1 MNPSLPQPGELTSFS
16 LLQAAELIR
25 NRKVSPVDLT
35 NACLHRIEQLNST
48 LNAFITVIA
57 DRALQEA
64 RRAEAEIYK
73 GQWKGPLH
81 GIPIALKDNVD
92 TAGVRTTSA
101 SHVSRDRIPASDA
114 EVAKRLKSANAVLLG
129 KLNLHEFAY
138 GGSGIISAFGPVRN
152 PHDPEHIT
160 GGSSS
165 GSAAAVASG
174 MCFAA
179 IGTDTSG
186 SIRLPAAYCGIVGL
200 KPTFGRVSCCGIV
213 PLSLSLDH
221 AGPMTRS
228 VADAATFLQLI
239 AGYDPQDLY
248 SQDQP
253 VPDYSSALDQ
263 AVSGLCIGIPRE
275 MFFQHLDPDIGA
287 CVEAAINFLRK
298 EVADVREMPPLP
310 DADRTVFTTEA
321 WAYHADYV
329 AKNPDLYQPETLRRI
344 RTGSQIN
351 AADYVRKRQE
361 LEAVRRKAPDLFA
374 DIDLIVT
381 PTSPIPA
388 PTIAE
393 LQDDPS
399 KLRPAELL
407 MLRNTRPF
415 NILGLPTISI
425 PCGFTNNG
433 MPVGLQISGPPWRE
447 DLVLR
452 LAKVLEG
459 HSAPL

>member
-1 MNPSLPQPGELTSFS
+1 MNPNLPQPGELTSFS

-25 NRKVSPVDLT
+25 QRKVSPVELT
-35 NACLHRIEQLNST
+35 QACLKRIEQLNPE
-48 LNAFITVIA
+48 LNAFITVTA
-57 DRALQEA
+57 DQSLDRA
-64 RRAEAEIYK
+64 RRAEAEITQGK
-73 GQWKGPLH
+73 WKGPLH

-92 TAGVRTTSA
+92 TAGILTTAA
-101 SHVSRDRIPASDA
+101 SHVFRDRVPSRDA
-114 EVAKRLKSANAVLLG
+114 EVASRLKSAGAVILG

-138 GGSGIISAFGPVRN
+138 GGSGIVSAFGPVRN
-152 PHDPEHIT
+152 PHNPEHIT

-200 KPTFGRVSCCGIV
+200 KPTYGRVSCSGIV
-213 PLSLSLDH
+213 PLSWSLDH
-221 AGPMTRS
+221 AGPLTRT
-228 VADAATFLQLI
+228 VADAAVVLQAI
-239 AGYDPQDLY
+239 AGYDPHDLY
-248 SQDQP
+248 SQNVP
-253 VPDYSSALDQ
+253 VFNYSAALKGEIAD
-263 AVSGLCIGIPRE
+263 LRIGIPRE
-275 MFFQHLDPDIGA
+275 MFFQDIDPDTAA
-287 CVEAAINFLRK
+287 CVERAIAFLSK
-298 EVADVREMPPLP
+298 EVAGIREIPPLP
-310 DADRTVFTTEA
+310 DTDRTVFSAEA
-321 WAYHADYV
+321 WAYHAEHV

-344 RTGSQIN
+344 RTGAEIGASAYIQ
-351 AADYVRKRQE
+351 KRQE
-361 LEAVRRKAPDLFA
+361 LEVVRRNAASLFT

-381 PTSPIPA
+381 PTSPIPP

-393 LQDDPS
+393 LQNDPG

-425 PCGFTNNG
+425 PCGFTSNG
-433 MPVGLQISGPPWRE
+433 LPIGLQISGPPWRE

-452 LAKVLEG
+452 LAKVLEERG
-459 HSAPL
+459 APF